1 MKLRGHHL
9 LCVLGFKGMG
19 YSQSFIDNMAEVVAQ
34 LRDSHDPSIEIV
46 DGPDDICLAAP
57 GRVGDSCGHSG
68 RLDSEARVRDHDL
81 RVLKWLGVASGT
93 LVEWSRVKKMVAER
107 MKPSDLALTCPSCP
121 WRPLGVCAEGI
132 EAVRNDI

>member
-34 LRDSHDPSIEIV
+34 LMDSHDPAVEIV
-46 DGPDDICLAAP
+46 EGPDDICLAAP
-57 GRVGDSCGHSG
+57 GRVGDRCGHSG
-68 RLDSEARVRDHDL
+68 PGSEERVRNHDR
-81 RVLKWLGVASGT
+81 RVLDWLGVSSGT
-93 LVEWSRVKKMVAER
+93 VVRWSYVKRMVADR
-107 MKPSDLALTCPSCP
+107 MRPSDLALTCPNCP

-132 EAVRNDI
+132 EAVRNNS